1 MNTEHPGEV
10 REYLGKF
17 SDLAGLLGHNSI
29 TPGRHHRFQAEA
41 FTTRSLLF
49 AILSWPTL
57 ELIFRNYEAD
67 SDTRRWH
74 VLGKVL
80 HPSCA
85 CGIEVYRTIFPET
98 IVEQDCILNGREY

>member
-41 FTTRSLLF
+41 FSTRSLLF

-57 ELIFRNYEAD
+57 ELNFRNYEAD

-80 HPSCA
+80 HPPVRVVLKST
-85 CGIEVYRTIFPET
+85 VLSFPR
-98 IVEQDCILNGREY
+98 Q